1 MRNVKNMNKYYID
14 YSSDKQ
20 RFTVRKGTSLP
31 LQDIFVASFTGLED
45 AQKFVNMMNKE
56 LENV

>member
-1 MRNVKNMNKYYID
+1 MNKYYID